1 MKKFLLLFL
10 TVAAMSSMA
19 FAETAT
25 LDFQNWEFPG
35 ADSWGEKY
43 EKHIV
48 TFESATVTFES
59 ADKQRDG
66 NPIVDC
72 PVTKGQ
78 PVKVVLNDLNNDIT
92 AVTFNLK
99 KWASKAQTA
108 TLTTSTDG
116 SLFTETE
123 TTSNNFTLT
132 ANDLPAGTKGV
143 GLEFSSQK
151 NQVGIVS
158 IEITYVTGS
167 GEIVVSAPTF
177 SVAAGTYYEAQNV
190 ALSTATEG
198 ADIYYTIN
206 GDEPTESS
214 SKYETPITVSETTTI
229 KAVAIKDEVKSTVVE
244 ATYVIADLFYNEDF
258 SKTNGNFTFQKV
270 SGDEAITDDLWTW
283 EKNYGGQLEASAYIN
298 NKNCAAEAW
307 AVSPEIDLTGAEE
320 ASLQFEEVINFIG
333 NREIEDACIVKISS
347 DYTDDVETATWVELT
362 VTGRPQGTSYD
373 EKVVDPINL
382 SDFVGKKIRLG
393 FQYIKKKKKAQTW
406 QIAEITI
413 SGKKSGTPSGVA
425 GVAAEGAVKVLGL
438 DGEIAIVGEA
448 ADVEVYSLSG
458 AVVAKGNLER
468 VSCPQGIYV
477 VKVDGNVQKVIVK

>member
-1 MKKFLLLFL
+1 MKKFLLSFL
-10 TVAAMSSMA
+10 TIAAMSSMA

-59 ADKQRDG
+59 ADKQRPG
-66 NPIVDC
+66 NDIDDC

-78 PVKVVLNDLNNDIT
+78 PVTVVLNNMENNIT

-99 KWASKAQTA
+99 QWGSKKQTA
-108 TLTTSTDG
+108 TLLTSADG
-116 SLFTETE
+116 SVFTETE
-123 TTSNNFTLT
+123 TTSDNFKLT
-132 ANDLPAGTKGV
+132 SSSLPEGTKGV
-143 GLEFSSQK
+143 KVEFSSQS
-151 NQVGIVS
+151 NQVGISS
-158 IEITYVTGS
+158 IVITYESGS
-167 GEIVVSAPTF
+167 GEVVVSAPQF
-177 SVAAGTYYEAQNV
+177 SPAGGTYYEAQSV
-190 ALSTATEG
+190 TLSTATDG
-198 ADIYYTIN
+198 AAIYYTIN
-206 GDEPTESS
+206 GDEPSETST
-214 SKYETPITVSETTTI
+214 KYEAPIAVSETTTI
-229 KAVAIKDEVKSTVVE
+229 KAIAIKDDVKSMVVE
-244 ATYVIADLFYNEDF
+244 ATYTIADLFYNEDF
-258 SKTNGNFTFQKV
+258 SKTNGDFTLIKV
-270 SGDEAITDDLWTW
+270 SGDDAVTGWAW
-283 EKNYGGQLEASAYIN
+283 EQNYGGQLEASAYIDN
-298 NKNCAAEAW
+298 TNYAAELW
-307 AVSPEIDLTGAEE
+307 AVSPEIDLTAAAE
-320 ASLQFEEVINFIG
+320 ATLQFEEVINYIG
-333 NREIEDACIVKISS
+333 NRNINDACVVKISS
-347 DYTDDVETATWVELT
+347 DYTGDVKAATWTTLE

-393 FQYIKKKKKAQTW
+393 FQYISTTEKAQTW

-448 ADVEVYSLSG
+448 ADVEVYNMGG
-458 AVVAKGNLER
+458 ALIAKGNLER